1 MFGDSILTALE
12 CDPGFE
18 CYIDSVIRFHTDY
31 VFRDYVDFFYKA
43 RQQAKADGN
52 SIDDKFYKMM
62 LNTAFGKF
70 IQKQYK

>member
-1 MFGDSILTALE
+1 
-12 CDPGFE
+12 
-18 CYIDSVIRFHTDY
+18 
-31 VFRDYVDFFYKA
+31 VDFFYKA